1 MGWASAGKCLSEIPL
16 RKPCA
21 EGSVCTD
28 CSSAKA
34 VLIYSGIDCRVSE
47 GFRQFRV

>member
-1 MGWASAGKCLSEIPL
+1 MGWASAGKCLSEIP
-16 RKPCA
+16 CE